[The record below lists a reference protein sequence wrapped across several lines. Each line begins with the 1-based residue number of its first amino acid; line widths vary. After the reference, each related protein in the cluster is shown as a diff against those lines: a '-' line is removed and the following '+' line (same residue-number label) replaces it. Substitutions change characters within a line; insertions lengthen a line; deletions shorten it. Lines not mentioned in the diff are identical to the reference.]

1 LPFFVADQ
9 PERQGS
15 SPKTGREG
23 KMQQA
28 KRWSWIVAGLGLAW
42 GMAAMAT
49 SADASPQYQLL
60 TTIDVQHSSTNPF
73 GSEGFPF
80 TTYDISFFDPKT
92 QLDYVADRTNAT
104 IDVFSAATNTMVGQ
118 IAGVPPFQGIQPTP
132 PGQPANNAISGPDGV
147 VVVNG
152 AVGLPNQHQLWVG
165 DGNATLA
172 GFNLG
177 TSLTNPSTIMGTPIS
192 LGPAATAKR
201 VDEGAFDPKDNL
213 LVFANNAATPTPF
226 TTLVNAATNAI
237 VAKTVFDGT
246 VQHGMPTPVAS
257 GIEQPAWDKNT
268 QSFYVA
274 VDNAGPGGIAQMDI
288 TGAVTHFYDF
298 SDPAF
303 LGPGSVCGPTGV
315 AVSNVGGGTQLT
327 IACGDAGAKQS
338 LIFDPTKN
346 AGKGAILAKLTQV
359 VSGDEVWVDPNNN
372 TAYLTG
378 VDTSGNRVLA
388 IVDLTTNT
396 WLQNLPTGPGAHSV
410 AVDPISG
417 EAFVPVGGFVPYPT
431 PPGGWGTSPGSG
443 AVCGDPL
450 GCVLVFAPVPEPAS
464 LPLMLTALAGLTA
477 LAWRRRS
484 RQS

>member
-1 LPFFVADQ
+1 M
-9 PERQGS
+9 R
-15 SPKTGREG
+15 
-23 KMQQA
+23 QA
-28 KRWSWIVAGLGLAW
+28 KQWSRIVAGFGLAW
-42 GMAAMAT
+42 GVAAMAT
-49 SADASPQYQLL
+49 SADATPQYQLL
-60 TTIDVQHSSTNPF
+60 TTIDIPPSSTNPF
-73 GSEGFPF
+73 PAVGSPF

-92 QLDYVADRTNAT
+92 QLDYVADRTNAAV
-104 IDVFSAATNTMVGQ
+104 DVFSAQTNTFVGQ
-118 IAGVPPFQGIQPTP
+118 IAGVPAFQGIQPTP

-152 AVGLPNQHQLWVG
+152 AVGFPNQHQLWVG

-172 GFNLG
+172 GFNLS
-177 TSLTNPSTIMGTPIS
+177 TSLTNPATISGTPIS

-226 TTLVNAATNAI
+226 TTLVNATNNAI

-246 VQHGMPTPVAS
+246 TQHGKPTPVAT

-298 SDPAF
+298 SDAAF
-303 LGPGSVCGPTGV
+303 LGAGSVCGPTGV

-327 IACGDAGAKQS
+327 IACGDATSKQS

-346 AGKGAILAKLTQV
+346 GGNGQILTKLTQV
-359 VSGDEVWVDPNNN
+359 VGGDEVWVDPNNS

-378 VDTSGNRVLA
+378 VDGSGNRVLA
-388 IVDLTTNT
+388 IVDLTTDT
-396 WLQNLPTGPGAHSV
+396 WKQNVPTGPGAHSV
-410 AVDPISG
+410 AVDPITG
-417 EAFVPVGGFVPYPT
+417 EAFVPVGGFVAYPSL
-431 PPGGWGTSPGSG
+431 PGGWGTSPGSG
-443 AVCGDPL
+443 AVCGDNL

-464 LPLMLTALAGLTA
+464 LPLMLTALAGLAA
-477 LAWRRRS
+477 LAWGRRS